1 MLVYIFQP
9 QTAVSVKCFGRC
21 DNNTLEKSDWPVF
34 NGDDVTAISHQGW
47 GTFPNRQGEEKTR
60 WETKSKKSNFFF
72 FFLSKT
78 SSRKELLQSFR
89 HLQQYSFIW
98 FYFGGNADITLRKR
112 AQPQILDPNLQAD
125 TYIMFRPC
133 FREVWDNRPLPRS
146 QYELL
151 LSLVLLFSNVGVAF

>member
-1 MLVYIFQP
+1 M
-9 QTAVSVKCFGRC
+9 
-21 DNNTLEKSDWPVF
+21 
-34 NGDDVTAISHQGW
+34 
-47 GTFPNRQGEEKTR
+47 
-60 WETKSKKSNFFF
+60 
-72 FFLSKT
+72 SKT

>member
-1 MLVYIFQP
+1 MVMMSLPSPTKVEGHFP
-9 QTAVSVKCFGRC
+9 TGRGKKRQ
-21 DNNTLEKSDWPVF
+21 DERPNPKSL
-34 NGDDVTAISHQGW
+34 T
-47 GTFPNRQGEEKTR
+47 
-60 WETKSKKSNFFF
+60 FF